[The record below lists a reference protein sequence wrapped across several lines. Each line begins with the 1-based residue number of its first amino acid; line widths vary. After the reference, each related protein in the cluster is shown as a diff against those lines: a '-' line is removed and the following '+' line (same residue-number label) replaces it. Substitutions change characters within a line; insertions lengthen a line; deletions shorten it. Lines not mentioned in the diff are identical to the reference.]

1 MISPTSW
8 TRCSGS
14 LAASPRRGLRR
25 CRSTRTTSGKS
36 ADGSA
41 ARRRLSDASLCFAR
55 SSFRTTIPKRTRR
68 FANRFARA
76 TGWRRQGTIA
86 RSSRCDSR
94 AANAWRWRGRRTCGR
109 TETESNSRCTMTPF
123 CTIGMQ
129 RGSTT
134 RWGMANK
141 STKVEILRRVEQVMK
156 IILFGGEF
164 SDIRQYS
171 SEKDENTKRPRWG
184 VCDRTLHTYQQQAYE
199 LIEQQVEKRR
209 DRIFARHV
217 QQRRQMLALAM
228 EAGDLSTALQIV
240 KDEAALHGIY
250 PKTNVAVTLESV

>member
-1 MISPTSW
+1 
-8 TRCSGS
+8 
-14 LAASPRRGLRR
+14 
-25 CRSTRTTSGKS
+25 
-36 ADGSA
+36 
-41 ARRRLSDASLCFAR
+41 
-55 SSFRTTIPKRTRR
+55 
-68 FANRFARA
+68 
-76 TGWRRQGTIA
+76 
-86 RSSRCDSR
+86 
-94 AANAWRWRGRRTCGR
+94 
-109 TETESNSRCTMTPF
+109 
-123 CTIGMQ
+123 
-129 RGSTT
+129 
-134 RWGMANK
+134 MANK

-250 PKTNVAVTLESV
+250 PKTNVAVTLESVTMEVVEEIVDKRGPDTPGIFKRHDTNGSTANRAVESPAGVPQ